1 MSMQSPE
8 IVKAIRQ
15 FILENYLFTDDD
27 AALDDEVSF
36 LESGLLDSTGMME
49 LVMFMEDSFG
59 VTVSDDEMI
68 PDNLDSVVKAA
79 AFASSK
85 VKAA

>member
-1 MSMQSPE
+1 MQSPE

-27 AALDDEVSF
+27 AALEDEVSF

-49 LVMFMEDSFG
+49 LVMFIEDSFG

-79 AFASSK
+79 AFAASK